1 MNFKE
6 TLEYQVIYNV
16 NNFPVGKVPQNMSEV
31 EAKIAVVSSVLSLL
45 DFDGIENSEFLNV
58 EDRNQREINYRAV
71 ISHAYALDETEIPIL
86 PIAVRKVVT
95 SLDYLS
101 DYDKIAYA
109 KEYDSTYKNTY
120 DSVLKY
126 SKNVYEVENQKHL

>member
-16 NNFPVGKVPQNMSEV
+16 NNFPVGKVPQNMGEV

-58 EDRNQREINYRAV
+58 EDRNQREINYRTV

-86 PIAVRKVVT
+86 PIAVRKVGT

-101 DYDKIAYA
+101 NYDQIAYA
-109 KEYDSTYKNTY
+109 KEYEPAYKNTY
-120 DSVLKY
+120 GSVLEY